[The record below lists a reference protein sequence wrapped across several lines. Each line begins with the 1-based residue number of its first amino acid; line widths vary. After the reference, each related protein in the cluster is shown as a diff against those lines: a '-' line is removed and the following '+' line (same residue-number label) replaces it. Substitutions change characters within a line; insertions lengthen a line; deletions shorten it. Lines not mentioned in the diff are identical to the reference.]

1 MVGLLAGCCWF
12 SLASQKICSLECG
25 EVMLAWVTSKL
36 GFSEVDGFLLHGW
49 GLNEQS
55 Q

>member
-1 MVGLLAGCCWF
+1 
-12 SLASQKICSLECG
+12 
-25 EVMLAWVTSKL
+25 MLAWVTSKL

-55 Q
+55 QRGRKDKEIMQKKKKKRV